1 MFISRITGRIFIVT
15 FAMSLIPMLRAQVID
30 LFPPVGENINWIYQ
44 RSNNN
49 LQGLQEFYHAG
60 EDQAIDGNTYSVI
73 RSNNRYV
80 TTLGMGNTSISE
92 SYGDLYCYLRQDLTG
107 VVYVR
112 STPSDPELILFDPSI
127 EIGDTVPSTW
137 RCVQSAYYTNVVTVS
152 AIDTIL
158 DNFGTPHRVHHFNA
172 PGYPVPTYF
181 TNGIG
186 CGNEFL
192 SLFASSSGAPLS
204 TFRCIRVDEET
215 LLGSNCVSLTVG
227 YSDHSG
233 THTRCIAALSNL
245 VTDVLI
251 ITGDLPTDAQ
261 YFMLSPLGI
270 VLSRGALREK
280 RIDVADLPASTYTL
294 VVTDRSGVS
303 IGTLR
308 FAKV

>member
-30 LFPPVGENINWIYQ
+30 PFPPVGENINWIYQ

-73 RSNNRYV
+73 RSNHRYL
-80 TTLGMGNTSISE
+80 TTFGMGNTSISE

-137 RCVQSAYYTNVVTVS
+137 RCVQSAYYPNVVTVS

-172 PGYPVPTYF
+172 PGYPVPGRF
-181 TNGIG
+181 
-186 CGNEFL
+186 
-192 SLFASSSGAPLS
+192 GAHGAG
-204 TFRCIRVDEET
+204 R
-215 LLGSNCVSLTVG
+215 
-227 YSDHSG
+227 
-233 THTRCIAALSNL
+233 AARGGLY
-245 VTDVLI
+245 
-251 ITGDLPTDAQ
+251 GRHQ
-261 YFMLSPLGI
+261 
-270 VLSRGALREK
+270 SRYLQR
-280 RIDVADLPASTYTL
+280 ADLAGAGASLNRAISTGPCRRQH
-294 VVTDRSGVS
+294 V
-303 IGTLR
+303 
-308 FAKV
+308 